1 MSLDC
6 SVYSSPV
13 LLSSLLAKNSTVFHP
28 DQQGGAS
35 AVAAVVPPGR
45 GESESVTFEQY
56 LINQRDSALEM
67 MQCVTGD
74 KFSTAL
80 AEFTAAADALQLMH
94 NWRVS
99 TMPKLVR

>member
-1 MSLDC
+1 MGAAMSMQT
-6 SVYSSPV
+6 SQ
-13 LLSSLLAKNSTVFHP
+13 VFKEFHSA
-28 DQQGGAS
+28 QCGGVK
-35 AVAAVVPPGR
+35 AVAAVASSGL
-45 GESESVTFEQY
+45 GESESVTFERF
-56 LINQRDSALEM
+56 LTDQRDSALEM

>member
-1 MSLDC
+1 MGAAMSMQT
-6 SVYSSPV
+6 SQ
-13 LLSSLLAKNSTVFHP
+13 VFKAFHSA
-28 DQQGGAS
+28 QHGGAK
-35 AVAAVVPPGR
+35 AVAAVVPSGLS
-45 GESESVTFEQY
+45 ESESVTFEDY